1 MPGRDYIKSP
11 EAIYTL
17 SFERVRAASDLSR
30 FPDDVAE
37 MVIRVIHAS
46 GMPSAADDIAFTPD
60 VAMKASSA
68 LAQGA
73 PILADCG
80 MVASG
85 ITKRFL
91 HPKTEII
98 MTLYD
103 DGIPARASAMG
114 NTRSAAAVEDWK
126 DHLSQKDLGGA
137 VVVIG
142 NAPTALFHLLD
153 RIDQGWGKPAAI
165 LAFPVGFVGAAESKD
180 ELAARDDLSFLTIKG
195 TRGGSAMASASVNAA
210 ALLAG
215 RLMQDEVGS

>member
-1 MPGRDYIKSP
+1 MVSRDYIKSP

-17 SFERVRAASDLSR
+17 SFERVRAAADLSR
-30 FPDDVAE
+30 FPEDIAE

-46 GMPSAADDIAFTPD
+46 GMPSCVDDIAFTPD
-60 VAMKASSA
+60 VAVKASAA

-73 PILADCG
+73 PILADCS

-91 HPKTEII
+91 HPQTEII

-103 DGIPARASAMG
+103 DHIPARAKAMG
-114 NTRSAAAVEDWK
+114 NTRSAAAVEDWQ
-126 DHLSQKDLGGA
+126 DHLNGA

-153 RIDQGWGKPAAI
+153 KIDQGWGKPAAI
-165 LAFPVGFVGAAESKD
+165 LGFPVGFVGAAESKG
-180 ELAARDDLSFLTIKG
+180 ELATRQDLSFMTITG
-195 TRGGSAMASASVNAA
+195 TRGGSAMASASLNAA
-210 ALLAG
+210 AILAG
-215 RLMQDEVGS
+215 RLMQDDVGS

>member
-1 MPGRDYIKSP
+1 
-11 EAIYTL
+11 
-17 SFERVRAASDLSR
+17 
-30 FPDDVAE
+30 

-126 DHLSQKDLGGA
+126 DHLSGA

-180 ELAARDDLSFLTIKG
+180 ELAARDDLSFLTITG